1 MKQKFVNLLT
11 ESNLINVMPGKNLHS
26 EPFSEETITKLE
38 IFESYAREW
47 LPTFIMAN
55 VNILC
60 IFDFFA
66 GTGYDVI
73 GVPGST
79 IRILTEIKN
88 QIGLIFQKKTKIH
101 FCINEYDKKKY
112 AQLKDSCDKYMNDNP
127 ELGRA
132 GVVLHYYNEDFEQL
146 YDKLEPCIGKYP
158 SLVYLDQNGIKFTS
172 DKYFLGIAQKPTT
185 DFLYYVSSSYVN
197 RFGDTEEFRK
207 VLQVDMEE
215 VRQKPYKYVH
225 QTVLNYLRGRL
236 PKDTKVRLYPF
247 TIKKHANVYGIVFG
261 ASHERAVDKFLKTS
275 WAANEVN
282 GSANFDIDDDA
293 SKSQGVLFGEQ
304 PLTKIESF
312 QKNLREKI
320 LSGQIKNNL
329 EAFRFTIGEGH
340 IGKHAMEA
348 IKAMKQTGLISYD
361 AKSPKVNYEAAIK
374 NNDIVVFSINKK
386 Q

>member
-1 MKQKFVNLLT
+1 MESIFVNLYPQLGIA
-11 ESNLINVMPGKNLHS
+11 LIMPGKNLHR

-47 LPTFIMAN
+47 LPTFIMAD
-55 VNILC
+55 VKTLC

-66 GTGYDVI
+66 GTGYDI
-73 GVPGST
+73 TGVPGST

-88 QIGLIFQKKTKIH
+88 HIGLIFQKKTKVH
-101 FCINEYDKKKY
+101 VCINEYDKKKFSL
-112 AQLKDSCDKYMNDNP
+112 LKGSCDKYMNDNA

-132 GVVLHYYNEDFEQL
+132 GVELHYYNEDFEQL
-146 YDKLEPCIGKYP
+146 YDKLGPCIGKYP

-185 DFLYYVSSSYVN
+185 DFLYYVSSSYVK

-225 QTVLNYLRGRL
+225 QMVLNYLRGRL
-236 PKDTKVRLYPF
+236 PEDTNVRLYPF

-261 ASHERAVDKFLKTS
+261 ASHERAVDKFLKTA

-312 QKNLREKI
+312 QKNLRERI
-320 LSGQIKNNL
+320 LSKKITNNL

-340 IGKHAMEA
+340 IGKHAMDE
-348 IKAMKQTGLISYD
+348 IKAMKQEGLIIYD

-374 NNDIVVFSINKK
+374 NKDVVTYTVCK
-386 Q
+386 